1 MPRNN
6 HLGLVMDDQE
16 KEMLI
21 EIAEKEDRTMSQV
34 VRRAINE
41 YYENHKN
48 N

>member
-1 MPRNN
+1 MARNN
-6 HLGLVMDDQE
+6 HLGLVINDEE
-16 KEMLI
+16 KAKII
-21 EIAEKEDRTMSQV
+21 EIAKNEDRTHSQV

>member
-1 MPRNN
+1 MARNN
-6 HLGLVMDDQE
+6 HLGLVINE
-16 KEMLI
+16 KEKAILI

-34 VRRAINE
+34 VRRAISE

>member
-1 MPRNN
+1 MARNN
-6 HLGLVMDDQE
+6 HLGLVINEQE
-16 KEMLI
+16 KAILI

>member
-1 MPRNN
+1 MVRNN
-6 HLGLVMDDQE
+6 HLGLVVSNQE

-34 VRRAINE
+34 VRRAITE